1 MNIILEKNIEEVT
14 NLGLDF
20 EEFQE
25 KFENESGYMDSL
37 EDVYVEIYAVYS
49 GVEELASM
57 FLEVNGHEDI
67 SHYVDHDALGCDLLY
82 SLENYVELDDGT
94 IIEFSVA

>member
-1 MNIILEKNIEEVT
+1 MNIILEKNIEEVM
-14 NLGLDF
+14 NHGLDF

-37 EDVYVEIYAVYS
+37 EDVYVEIFAVYS

-57 FLEVNGHEDI
+57 FLEDNGFEDVRY
-67 SHYVDHDALGCDLLY
+67 YVDHEALGNDLMY
-82 SLENYVELDDGT
+82 SLENYLELDDGT
-94 IIEFSVA
+94 IIEFSVS